1 MTRIAVVQM
10 CASTEKDAN
19 LRHIL
24 ECIDEAAK
32 NGAQICAFPEY
43 MMFYTTS
50 DQTPTDVHKE
60 AEAMDGNFV
69 SSIIRKAKEVGIEVV
84 GTIYESSPTGKAY
97 DTAFLLDGSGVRL
110 VYRKTHLYDALG
122 FKESDKLE
130 AGDSLVE
137 PTDSAAGKAGMMI
150 CYDLRF
156 PEVAR
161 GLAEAQAQ
169 IIFAP
174 SAWVQGEGKVEH
186 WQVMNRARAL
196 ENGCFVV
203 SPAHTGN
210 IYCGHSMVTDPT
222 GKVLLEMTTDPG
234 MAYVDIDTDRVS
246 ETRKVLP
253 LLKNRRLDIYPHI
266 FRPQTTR

>member
-1 MTRIAVVQM
+1 MTRIALVQM
-10 CASTEKDAN
+10 CASTSKEAN
-19 LRHIL
+19 LSHIL
-24 ECIDEAAK
+24 ECMERAAE
-32 NGAQICAFPEY
+32 NGALVCAFPEY

-50 DQTPTDVHKE
+50 AQTPADVYRE
-60 AEAMDGNFV
+60 AETINGDFV
-69 SSIIRKAKEVGIEVV
+69 SNIVQKAKDTDMEVV
-84 GTIYESSPTGKAY
+84 GTIYEKGPAGKAY
-97 DTAFLLDGSGVRL
+97 DTAFVLDGSGVRL

-122 FKESDKLE
+122 FRESDKLE
-130 AGDSLVE
+130 AGDALTE
-137 PTDSAAGKAGMMI
+137 PVDTEAGKAGVMI

-161 GLAEAQAQ
+161 SLAEAEAQ

-174 SAWVQGEGKVEH
+174 SAWVRGEEKIEH

-222 GKVLLEMTTDPG
+222 GNILLDMETDPG
-234 MAYVDIDTDRVS
+234 MAYVDIDIDMVS
-246 ETRKVLP
+246 ETRRVLP
-253 LLKNRRLDIYPHI
+253 LLENRRLDIYPNM
-266 FRPQTTR
+266 FDLKS

>member
-10 CASTEKDAN
+10 CASTEKDVN

-24 ECIDEAAK
+24 ERIEEAAK
-32 NGAQICAFPEY
+32 GGAQICAFPEY

-50 DQTPTDVHKE
+50 DQTPSDVQRE
-60 AEAMDGNFV
+60 AETVDGDFV
-69 SSIIRKAKEVGIEVV
+69 SNIIRKAKETGIEVV
-84 GTIYESSPTGKAY
+84 GTIYENGPSGKAY

-122 FKESDKLE
+122 FKESNKLE
-130 AGDSLVE
+130 PGDALIE
-137 PTDSAAGKAGMMI
+137 PVSSAAGKAGMMI

-161 GLAEAQAQ
+161 GLAEAEAE

-174 SAWVQGEGKVEH
+174 SAWVKGEGKVEH

-222 GKVLLEMTTDPG
+222 GKILLDMDTEPG
-234 MAYVDIDTDRVS
+234 MAYVDIDIGDVS
-246 ETRKVLP
+246 ETRQALP
-253 LLKNRRLDIYPHI
+253 LLKNRRLDIYPSI
-266 FRPQTTR
+266 FRSGP

>member
-1 MTRIAVVQM
+1 MR
-10 CASTEKDAN
+10 ASTKKDVN

-50 DQTPTDVHKE
+50 DQTPADVNKE
-60 AEAMDGNFV
+60 AETVDGNFV
-69 SSIIRKAKEVGIEVV
+69 SNIVRKAKETGIEVV
-84 GTIYESSPTGKAY
+84 GTIYESSPTDKAY

-130 AGDSLVE
+130 AGDALIE
-137 PTDSAAGKAGMMI
+137 PVDSTAGKAGMMI

-161 GLAEAQAQ
+161 ALAEARAQ

-222 GKVLLEMTTDPG
+222 GKVLLDMKTDPG
-234 MAYVDIDTDRVS
+234 IAYVDIDIDKVS

-266 FRPQTTR
+266 FRPQITR